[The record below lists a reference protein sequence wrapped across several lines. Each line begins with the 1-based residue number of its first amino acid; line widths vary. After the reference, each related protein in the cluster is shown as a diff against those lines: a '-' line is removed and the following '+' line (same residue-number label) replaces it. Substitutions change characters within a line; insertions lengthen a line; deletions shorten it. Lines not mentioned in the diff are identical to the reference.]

1 LTFLRNTDVEASD
14 ELLLKTYSERGDLN
28 VLATLY
34 QRYMDLIYGVCLK
47 YLENN
52 EDARD
57 AVLNIFEE
65 LTVKVKKY
73 EIQHFKAW
81 LYQLSKNHCLMI
93 LRKRKTIPVH
103 AEIDLMQS
111 GDLLH
116 LDYDNQTEHQFNLLQ
131 HCMEQLT
138 DHQKNSIRM
147 FYLEGKCYKNIADST
162 GLDAGKIRSFIQ
174 NGRRNLKICME
185 NKSIEKLTH

>member
-1 LTFLRNTDVEASD
+1 
-14 ELLLKTYSERGDLN
+14 
-28 VLATLY
+28 
-34 QRYMDLIYGVCLK
+34 MDLIYGVCLK

-93 LRKRKTIPVH
+93 LRKRKTIPVN

-111 GDLLH
+111 GELLH